1 MGPAVYYVANPIAAI
16 LVVYLLCACVV
27 YCLVPAARKRDI
39 HFNPKKRKEKAT
51 REAIQKLEIALL
63 PLLPSYGLTWE
74 DIEDRR
80 FFRVSVSFCQPVII
94 LAVSRLDGLLSE
106 ESGMLGETSL
116 ASLQDGG
123 EDPEEFIN
131 GAMDAT

>member
-39 HFNPKKRKEKAT
+39 HFNPKKRKEKAA
-51 REAIQKLEIALL
+51 REAKQKLEIALL

-80 FFRVSVSFCQPVII
+80 FFRVSVSFCQPV
-94 LAVSRLDGLLSE
+94 LAMSRLGPSE
-106 ESGMLGETSL
+106 ESGLLDEASL

-131 GAMDAT
+131 GAMDATCKP